1 MTKKRNLCM
10 KTTLPQ
16 IAFKIGLTIFSIT
29 FLIISGS
36 KSMAET
42 PKPLFLDLRIK
53 DLTFNNPKPDS
64 FPIGPV
70 GNIKFDSVLMS
81 QGNIDLLNLKK
92 EHINILDS
100 KIFLKKNPSREQF
113 TFFGRPRGPG
123 GESQGI
129 GLSILSQIAQFK
141 MFLKKDSL
149 LKDIK
154 LASTKE
160 FSFRLNPSCPQFK
173 APILELKSKDFD
185 LIFNNLDLK
194 CPFKGK
200 MGSELT
206 ENVIL
211 KCLNRGILIP
221 LTFSTPKKNAQHPES
236 LCNNNLKNK
245 PYLEG
250 NRGPDPKAVDFYVHL
265 RSKPKD
271 KNPKN
276 FEVEGKLK
284 SANFTSKGFIEA
296 NAQDLSLKF
305 FELDPKDHRS
315 ITKNMIITLPQGRIK
330 CKKKPLKNIKFSPSS
345 IVDDCLNS
353 LDVGEIDHFFIKDNL
368 SGTSFKID
376 SRHLKIDSKLNF
388 DGKDICIADSKKA
401 IGIHNIKVDC
411 IKDENKNFL
420 DLPQTILSCLKSG
433 KITIDNVS
441 NFDKG
446 NIASCL
452 KKSSSSSRFIPESE
466 APLSF
471 RNELE
476 NFLSKPLFFNPFSHI
491 WPKEESSKKTKFLS
505 NLSISVKNNYI
516 KLSGNLYIS
525 SVESKVS
532 IEGNIDFNQKE
543 NLFILEMKKARLP
556 LGIKS
561 TRFTAWIIKSFMAN
575 EKVWVDKNKK
585 IHIKL

>member
-1 MTKKRNLCM
+1 M
-10 KTTLPQ
+10 
-16 IAFKIGLTIFSIT
+16 
-29 FLIISGS
+29 S
-36 KSMAET
+36 K
-42 PKPLFLDLRIK
+42 
-53 DLTFNNPKPDS
+53 
-64 FPIGPV
+64 
-70 GNIKFDSVLMS
+70 
-81 QGNIDLLNLKK
+81 GNIDLLNLKK
-92 EHINILDS
+92 KNINILDS
-100 KIFLKKNPSREQF
+100 KIFLKKNPTREQF

-123 GESQGI
+123 GETQGI
-129 GLSILSQIAQFK
+129 GLSVLSQIAQFK
-141 MFLKKDSL
+141 IFLKKDSP
-149 LKDIK
+149 LKDVK

-160 FSFRLNPSCPQFK
+160 FSFRLNPICPQFK
-173 APILELKSKDFD
+173 GPIFQLKSKDVD
-185 LIFNNLDLK
+185 LIFNNFDLK

-200 MGSELT
+200 MVSDLT
-206 ENVIL
+206 DNVIL

-221 LTFSTPKKNAQHPES
+221 LTYSTPKKSSQHPES

-250 NRGPDPKAVDFYVHL
+250 NRGPDPKEVDFYLHL

-271 KNPKN
+271 KDPKN

-284 SANFTSKGFIEA
+284 SVNFTPKGFIESRI
-296 NAQDLSLKF
+296 QDLSIKF
-305 FELDPKDHRS
+305 LELDPKDHQT
-315 ITKNMIITLPQGRIK
+315 ITKNMVITFPEGRIK
-330 CKKKPLKNIKFSPSS
+330 CKKKPIKNPKFSPSS

-353 LDVGEIDHFFIKDNL
+353 LDVEEINNFFINDAL

-376 SRHLKIDSKLNF
+376 SRHLKIGDKLNF
-388 DGKDICIADSKKA
+388 DGKDICIADAKKA

-411 IKDENKNFL
+411 IKDENQNFL
-420 DLPQTILSCLKSG
+420 DLHKTILSCLKNGSV
-433 KITIDNVS
+433 TIDQVS
-441 NFDKG
+441 NFAKG

-452 KKSSSSSRFIPESE
+452 KKSGSPSERFIPESE

-505 NLSISVKNNYI
+505 NLSISVKNNYM
-516 KLSGNLYIS
+516 KMSGTLYIS
-525 SVESKVS
+525 SVESNIS
-532 IEGNIDFNQKE
+532 IEGNIDFNKKE

-585 IHIKL
+585 IHIKI